1 MYSINCCCKNKR
13 PFKGKSIIDIPK
25 DMVILD
31 IETTGLDPDFDEII
45 EIGAIKIKN
54 NKVIDNFSHLVKPDA
69 LINKF
74 ISNLTGI
81 TNAMLKNKDKIN
93 TVLPLFMKF
102 INKNLL
108 VGHNVNFDINFI
120 YDKLEKLRMKPLSN
134 NFIDTLRLSR
144 QIHKELNHHRLVDM
158 AEYYKISL
166 DGHHRA
172 YHDCLIILSLLNNLR
187 TDIINKYG
195 NIENFKLEKN
205 KEKYRRKFKA
215 SDITTSR
222 KVFNKDNLLYNK
234 NVAITGKL
242 KGMNRKNAMQ
252 IIADLGGHC
261 QDRVTKITN
270 YLVLGSNK

>member
-1 MYSINCCCKNKR
+1 MNGKIFLLDKIKINGEQKDCKISLEKELDIFSINDSF
-13 PFKGKSIIDIPK
+13 P
-25 DMVILD
+25 L
-31 IETTGLDPDFDEII
+31 
-45 EIGAIKIKN
+45 IKN

-195 NIENFKLEKN
+195 NIENFKLETNHISSMFYNCYFLTSLDLSKFETGSVKN
-205 KEKYRRKFKA
+205 M
-215 SDITTSR
+215 S
-222 KVFNKDNLLYNK
+222 
-234 NVAITGKL
+234 KL
-242 KGMNRKNAMQ
+242 F
-252 IIADLGGHC
+252 
-261 QDRVTKITN
+261 
-270 YLVLGSNK
+270 